1 MSQNTFTLPILG
13 PRNRAAPTHDADA
26 DTDAEASDIPDAET
40 TASTPTVKAPATETP
55 AETSPPNKESV
66 TDPTLL
72 SACKC
77 RSMKSLL
84 RSFDAKLK
92 RTNKRAWK
100 AVHPKY
106 EKDTGKLVF
115 FLQKT
120 VASKSQAYWEV
131 SQWSRSGSYSSWF
144 HRNIASGQNSG
155 GSVKIEIHVTWGQQ
169 QRPKENKEMTNRQIA
184 RLPLK
189 RLEYSFQET
198 DLVKKTARGKKW
210 APGTSYWFKGQT
222 DTEANDLDDSDE
234 EDEDKEMK
242 EVVKEEEE
250 EGDAMEIDG

>member
-55 AETSPPNKESV
+55 AETSPPVAAVETGSSRTRKASQIR
-66 TDPTLL
+66 P
-72 SACKC
+72 
-77 RSMKSLL
+77 
-84 RSFDAKLK
+84 SF
-92 RTNKRAWK
+92 RRAS
-100 AVHPKY
+100 
-106 EKDTGKLVF
+106 KLVF